1 MSRTRS
7 FLILFEFEQLSD
19 PLTNQADS
27 VRATIPSPVNPAGDH
42 HRVHP
47 ARRLDGNGE
56 TASSAE
62 LVEKRHVD
70 SESSRPGDSTCVRG
84 IWLRDTPGNAF
95 LRPPGLVRSGPAI
108 DQVGQ
113 VRTVLGQLNHNLAW
127 LVLRGRFLFDLLRPG
142 RERLEQK
149 QQLLEQR
156 SWHGI
161 TFFFLAGEHGHL
173 LRSASGSG
181 SGSGSGSEGIAV
193 RIMAL
198 LEPRIAERPYGKE
211 SSSSFHAET
220 RADSADT

>member
-1 MSRTRS
+1 MSRGRG
-7 FLILFEFEQLSD
+7 FLFLFEFEQFSD

-27 VRATIPSPVNPAGDH
+27 VRATIPSPFDPAGDH

-47 ARRLDGNGE
+47 ARRLDGTDE

-70 SESSRPGDSTCVRG
+70 SESSRPGDSTCVPG

-95 LRPPGLVRSGPAI
+95 LRPPGLVSSGPAI

-113 VRTVLGQLNHNLAW
+113 FRTVLGQLNHIFAW
-127 LVLRGRFLFDLLRPG
+127 LVLRDRFLFDLLRPG

-161 TFFFLAGEHGHL
+161 TFCCLAGEHGHL
-173 LRSASGSG
+173 LR

-198 LEPRIAERPYGKE
+198 LEPRIAERPYGKK